1 MKEQCRCN
9 ESPTWRVSRG
19 CGHSYHITCL
29 IPNISSCPK
38 CTHAVQ
44 LEMKTLAKKAT
55 EAVYHIDQNHE
66 FDYDYGCSDL
76 KVDDLT
82 TSVLSCPTESDRIE
96 HLIQQIW
103 TWRRPSIPLTWT
115 AFSFQLLVVESI

>member
-1 MKEQCRCN
+1 MKDQCMCN
-9 ESPTWRVSRG
+9 ESPTCRVIRG

-55 EAVYHIDQNHE
+55 EAVYQSDLNHE
-66 FDYDYGCSDL
+66 FDYGYGCSDL
-76 KVDDLT
+76 EVDDLT

-96 HLIQQIW
+96 QLI
-103 TWRRPSIPLTWT
+103 
-115 AFSFQLLVVESI
+115 